1 MCGDYTG
8 LCGGRPRSVLMVEIR
23 AEKIEERTSGVD
35 AGSGNCVTEVSVSD
49 LFRSITGGGATPATS
64 AAPVLH
70 VKEILSR

>member
-35 AGSGNCVTEVSVSD
+35 AGSGNCVTEVSVSN
-49 LFRSITGGGATPATS
+49 LFRSITGGGASPANAT
-64 AAPVLH
+64 APVLH
-70 VKEILSR
+70 VKDILSR